1 MRAGAQ
7 IPEGE
12 RPFSYPVW
20 SPGLQGICKHGPGDR
35 VLLCRPGGFPTA
47 QLLLRVQV
55 QDASA
60 EEIHDLREVAAAFFQ
75 EPPQLR
81 SVAAA
86 QEKDL
91 TLSVGLSHVAGSPV
105 LQRIRG

>member
-35 VLLCRPGGFPTA
+35 VLLSRRFA
-47 QLLLRVQV
+47 QGPPKLRLIAV
-55 QDASA
+55 
-60 EEIHDLREVAAAFFQ
+60 
-75 EPPQLR
+75 
-81 SVAAA
+81 A

-91 TLSVGLSHVAGSPV
+91 TLSVGLSHVARSPV